1 MSRKNMV
8 SGSGYND
15 FNQGASNFKT
25 KNYYTSPIFK
35 VEDQKETKSNDVTDM
50 CDSLKALQLT
60 YPSIFGKYKYQSIPF
75 FTDSLKALQLTYP
88 SIFGKYK
95 YQSIPFFTDSLKAL
109 QLTYPSIFGK
119 YKYQSNP
126 FTDSNDKFYWLDS
139 KGGLWNHGIVAYS
152 IDIEDNELGS
162 MVEKAINKYNETIT
176 NVCWR
181 SCWDL
186 KWGGTI
192 VNNIMSPWLGSSI
205 KFVRDDKSCPWSYVG
220 CLRVKDQSISLCKYF
235 PKSKSKIQIGN
246 ILHEMTHALGFGH
259 THQRWDR
266 NDYLKI
272 NAPAKEDAHFRT
284 NYKNKSQ
291 YTIGGYDFES
301 IMHYPTGKYYKMQ
314 CINPKND
321 IFTGKRERFSEN
333 DVDIINSL
341 YYYEA
346 QRRKK
351 YEQQKMY
358 MSLKVWK

>member
-75 FTDSLKALQLTYP
+75 FTDSN
-88 SIFGKYK
+88 I
-95 YQSIPFFTDSLKAL
+95 
-109 QLTYPSIFGK
+109 
-119 YKYQSNP
+119 SNP

-186 KWGGTI
+186 KCIVNNIMSPIVNNIVNNIIVDNTWGGTI

>member
-75 FTDSLKALQLTYP
+75 FTDSN
-88 SIFGKYK
+88 I
-95 YQSIPFFTDSLKAL
+95 
-109 QLTYPSIFGK
+109 
-119 YKYQSNP
+119 SNP